1 MGNYLVDSIYPKWL
15 AFVKKIPTPLEQ
27 KRKLFAKAQQA
38 HKKDVECAFGVL
50 QARFTIVHGPTWF
63 FYHEMLQDIMKACI
77 ILHNMIIEDER
88 DEVEAVEVDYEK
100 IDEILCTP
108 VWRE

>member
-1 MGNYLVDSIYPKWL
+1 MGNYLVDSICPKWL
-15 AFVKKIPTPLEQ
+15 AFVKKILAPLEQ
-27 KRKLFAKAQQA
+27 KGKLFAKAQKA
-38 HKKDVECAFGVL
+38 HRKDVEHAFGAL
-50 QARFTIVHGPTWF
+50 QAWFAIVRGLTRF
-63 FYHEMLQDIMKACI
+63 FYHETLQDIMKACI

-108 VWRE
+108 VSR